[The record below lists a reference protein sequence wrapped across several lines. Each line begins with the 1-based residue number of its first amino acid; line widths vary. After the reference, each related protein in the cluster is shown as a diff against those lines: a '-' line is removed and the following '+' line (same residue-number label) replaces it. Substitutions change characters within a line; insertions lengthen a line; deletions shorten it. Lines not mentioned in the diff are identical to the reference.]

1 MPQEVRMACFP
12 HPATLSMTACRR
24 AASHLRKADPVMR
37 RLIRLH
43 GPCSLGGERA
53 EPFVL
58 LVCAVVGQQVSAGA
72 ARSIFEKCTLAA
84 GGISPERLLACGE
97 SALRAAGL
105 STRKAEY
112 VRALSQAVLAGEVN
126 FRAFRKL
133 DDEAVIKSL
142 VSVRGIGRWTAE
154 MFLIFS
160 LARADVLPLGDQGLN
175 NAVRELYGED
185 ARIADFREIWSPFC
199 SVACWYLWASR
210 DNSPDKI

>member
-1 MPQEVRMACFP
+1 MACFP

-53 EPFVL
+53 EPFVH
-58 LVCAVVGQQVSAGA
+58 LVRAVVGQQVSAGA

-112 VRALSQAVLAGEVN
+112 VRALSRAVLAGEVN

-154 MFLIFS
+154 MFLIFFIFRNNCRKYES
-160 LARADVLPLGDQGLN
+160 KALIHRALLDIDS
-175 NAVRELYGED
+175 ETISET
-185 ARIADFREIWSPFC
+185 
-199 SVACWYLWASR
+199 
-210 DNSPDKI
+210 

>member
-1 MPQEVRMACFP
+1 M
-12 HPATLSMTACRR
+12 
-24 AASHLRKADPVMR
+24 
-37 RLIRLH
+37 
-43 GPCSLGGERA
+43 
-53 EPFVL
+53 
-58 LVCAVVGQQVSAGA
+58 
-72 ARSIFEKCTLAA
+72 
-84 GGISPERLLACGE
+84 
-97 SALRAAGL
+97 
-105 STRKAEY
+105 
-112 VRALSQAVLAGEVN
+112 LAGEVN

>member
-1 MPQEVRMACFP
+1 MFSPSRDAQHDSVQTRSESSAEGRPC
-12 HPATLSMTACRR
+12 H
-24 AASHLRKADPVMR
+24 AASDSSAWPVFPWRGTGGTLCPSGTR
-37 RLIRLH
+37 R
-43 GPCSLGGERA
+43 C
-53 EPFVL
+53 
-58 LVCAVVGQQVSAGA
+58 GA
-72 ARSIFEKCTLAA
+72 AGFSRSCRSIFEKCTLAA

-112 VRALSQAVLAGEVN
+112 VRALSRAVLAGEVN

-142 VSVRGIGRWTAE
+142 VSVRGIGRWTAGNVSD
-154 MFLIFS
+154 FFS
-160 LARADVLPLGDQGLN
+160 RACRCASLGDQGLN